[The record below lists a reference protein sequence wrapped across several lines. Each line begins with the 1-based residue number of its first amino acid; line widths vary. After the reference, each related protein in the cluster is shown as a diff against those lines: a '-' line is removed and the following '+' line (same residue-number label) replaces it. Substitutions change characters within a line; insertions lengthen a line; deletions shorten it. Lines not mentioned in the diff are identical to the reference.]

1 MQQSLATPVQGVEQP
16 TTNRLVWVL
25 NRHHMA
31 YTEEFKGELIT
42 IPPNEQRLVK
52 MPFLEARSF
61 LGRGKKPAKKNPDG
75 SWINQPKALYT
86 EEIQDEYERD
96 LERISEHEKVILA
109 RSSHRNQ
116 KVGGIV
122 DEDLSK
128 PDGLKERKAEQP
140 KAEAA
145 AQAPLND
152 IVDMLKDIKGELS
165 TLGDRVSAVEK
176 RGTAVKKKPGR
187 KKKTEVKPTTDG
199 G

>member
-25 NRHHMA
+25 NRHHMD

-42 IPPNEQRLVK
+42 IPSNNQRLVK

-75 SWINQPKALYT
+75 SWLNQPKALYT

-96 LERISEHEKVILA
+96 LERISDHEKSILA
-109 RSSHRNQ
+109 RSSQRNQ
-116 KVGGIV
+116 KVGGVV

-128 PDGLKERKAEQP
+128 PDGFKDRSAEQP
-140 KAEAA
+140 KVEAA
-145 AQAPLND
+145 TQAPLND

-165 TLGDRVSAVEK
+165 TLGDRVSAVES
-176 RGTAVKKKPGR
+176 RGVIKKKPGR
-187 KKKTEVKPTTDG
+187 KKKTEAKTTTDG